1 MLYRERG
8 GDESPLHF
16 EVMAGSK
23 AGPYNEGKSMKKFLG
38 VLALSAMLAVPLT
51 VVAAGADNTT
61 GGLPPAV
68 DQLLARDMVQQ
79 AQLYLKTAG
88 FNPGRVDGIFDAQTS
103 GAVRQYQAAN
113 GIPASGLLDEP
124 TRSVMFPGFDSAGE
138 D

>member
-1 MLYRERG
+1 
-8 GDESPLHF
+8 
-16 EVMAGSK
+16 
-23 AGPYNEGKSMKKFLG
+23 MKKLLS
-38 VLALSAMLAVPLT
+38 VLALSAMLTIPLT

-61 GGLPPAV
+61 GSLPPAV

-88 FNPGRVDGIFDAQTS
+88 YNPGRVDGIFDAQTS

-113 GIPASGLLDEP
+113 GIPTSGLLDEP
-124 TRSVMFPGFDSAGE
+124 TRSMMFHGFDNAGE